1 MKRQPRGGCTPVSAA
16 LAARWR
22 PVRAAAVLY
31 GLVAAGT
38 VIGAVARVLLG
49 LATRAVLD
57 PAFPWDTALV
67 NTLGSFL
74 IGFYAT
80 LTEPDG
86 RVFASPRQRLFVMGG
101 FCGGFTTFSIFSLD
115 TLLLARTGELTLAA
129 LNVGGSVAAWLLS
142 VWAGY
147 LLGSK
152 LNRLGGA

>member
-1 MKRQPRGGCTPVSAA
+1 MKLQPPAGRAPDPSTPAE
-16 LAARWR
+16 RWR
-22 PVRAAAVLY
+22 QVRAAAVLY

-38 VIGAVARVLLG
+38 VIGGVARALVG
-49 LATRAVLD
+49 LATRAALD

-86 RVFASPRQRLFVMGG
+86 RVFASSRQRLFVMGG

-115 TLLLARTGELTLAA
+115 TLLLARTGALSLAA
-129 LNVGGSVAAWLLS
+129 LNVGGSVAAWLLA
-142 VWAGY
+142 VWVGY